1 MIGSRYNYLSGKL
14 QENKH
19 SLQIMNFTMSN
30 SSVFDN
36 FQRLLDRIETAT
48 ISVHQNQDRV
58 RLIVV
63 TKGHPLEL
71 VQEVIAAGAKHLGE
85 NYVEEALAKIASV
98 ENAGDLKWHMIGH
111 VQSRKA
117 RRVCEHFDWVQTID
131 SLRLATR
138 LDRFAGEMGKR
149 VPILLE
155 CNVSG
160 EETKFGWTAWNELE
174 WEELAEEI
182 EPILEMRNLEV
193 CGLMTMAPFFPDA
206 EQARPYFTRLR
217 KLRDFLNARFP
228 QSNWAELSMGMSG
241 DYEVAIQEGATIV
254 RIGTAILG
262 ERK

>member
-1 MIGSRYNYLSGKL
+1 
-14 QENKH
+14 
-19 SLQIMNFTMSN
+19 MNFTMLN

-36 FQRLLDRIETAT
+36 FQRVLDRIETAT

-63 TKGHPLEL
+63 TKGHPLEI

-160 EETKFGWTAWNELE
+160 EETKFGWIAWNELE

>member
-1 MIGSRYNYLSGKL
+1 
-14 QENKH
+14 
-19 SLQIMNFTMSN
+19 MSN
-30 SSVFDN
+30 TSIIDN
-36 FQRLLDRIETAT
+36 YQRVLDRIEAAA
-48 ISVHQNQDRV
+48 ISVHRNQDRV

-63 TKGHPLEL
+63 TKGHPVEIVLEA
-71 VQEVIAAGAKHLGE
+71 ISAGAKHLGE

-98 ENAGDLKWHMIGH
+98 ESTGDIKWHMIGH

-117 RRVCEHFDWVQTID
+117 RRVCEQFDWVQTVD

-160 EETKFGWTAWNELE
+160 EETKFGWIAWNKLE
-174 WEELAEEI
+174 WEELAKEI

-193 CGLMTMAPFFPDA
+193 SGLMTMAPFFPDA
-206 EQARPYFTRLR
+206 EQARPFFIRLR
-217 KLRDFLNARFP
+217 KLRDFLTAKFP
-228 QSNWAELSMGMSG
+228 QTNWAELSMGMSG
-241 DYEVAIQEGATIV
+241 DYEVAIQEGATAV